1 MTETL
6 VPNKYE
12 VIRFQNGQE
21 IIGMVRETR
30 TGLIDKTKCY
40 GIDVWAPMTVHLTS
54 MPSGETIANFMPFTA
69 LSEDSYLSF
78 NTKDILFRSPLNQ
91 EYIHLYDS
99 AASQWMKLL
108 EDRKIKPIS
117 QATGQKKVKEYL
129 DKTARELAED
139 YIESDIFLEDYK
151 EKKKENFETRKLE
164 KDDKI
169 H

>member
-30 TGLIDKTKCY
+30 TGLIDK

-69 LSEDSYLSF
+69 LSENSFLSF

-108 EDRKIKPIS
+108 EDRNIKPIS

-139 YIESDIFLEDYK
+139 YLDSDIFLEDYK
-151 EKKKENFETRKLE
+151 EKKKESFETRKLE

>member
-30 TGLIDKTKCY
+30 TGLIDK

-69 LSEDSYLSF
+69 LSENSFLSF

-108 EDRKIKPIS
+108 EDRNIKPIS

-139 YIESDIFLEDYK
+139 YLESDIFLEDYK
-151 EKKKENFETRKLE
+151 EKKKESFETRKLE

>member
-30 TGLIDKTKCY
+30 TGLIDK

-69 LSEDSYLSF
+69 LSENSFLSF
-78 NTKDILFRSPLNQ
+78 NTKDILFRSPLNK

-108 EDRKIKPIS
+108 EDRNIKPIS

-139 YIESDIFLEDYK
+139 YLESDIFLEDYK
-151 EKKKENFETRKLE
+151 EKKKESFETRKLE
-164 KDDKI
+164 KDDKM